1 MTDEHITAYL
11 LEELTEEEAE
21 RFEEQCFS
29 EEKWPEE
36 IDAAEQELIDA
47 YVRKELPADR
57 RRRFEEKYLTTDT
70 RKARVLSAQ
79 LFQQVL
85 CPAQKKTWKETLQAF
100 WQRPL
105 VPQFAVVLLILA
117 VLTPVVIPYFTSP
130 KTFTRVDLP
139 LVSTDRA
146 DGTQSEIVKLPLSTD
161 ALELHLN
168 LPQPSPPD
176 TTYRVEW
183 ENINGNLGGLPVKER
198 DSQSIVVIIPGNKL
212 SPGRYTLKL
221 FQTNPRTPEQRIPG
235 SYFFTAE
242 ATR

>member
-21 RFEEQCFS
+21 RFEEQCFT
-29 EEKWPEE
+29 EEKWSEE

-47 YVRKELPADR
+47 YLLNELTHDR
-57 RRRFEEKYLTTDT
+57 RRRFEEKYLITDA
-70 RKARVLSAQ
+70 RKARVLTAQ

-85 CPAQKKTWKETLQAF
+85 CPPRKKTWKETFQAF

-117 VLTPVVIPYFTSP
+117 VLLPVVIPYFMSP
-130 KTFTRVDLP
+130 GTFTRRDLA
-139 LVSTDRA
+139 LVLTDRA
-146 DGTQSEIVKLPLSTD
+146 EGTQSEIVKLPLTTD

-168 LPQPSPPD
+168 LPQPSPPR
-176 TTYRVEW
+176 TTFRVEW
-183 ENINGNLGGLPVKER
+183 ENANATLGGLPIKEQ

-212 SPGRYTLKL
+212 SPGRYSLKL
-221 FQTNPRTPEQRIPG
+221 FQTNPGTPEQRIPG